1 VLKKDI
7 TYKTFSGVTVTD
19 PFVFHLSPGVLLE
32 IEAETPGG
40 MAATLERMQKTND
53 PALILQ
59 TFKKLITRSI
69 GKVSDDDKRFVQND
83 EIRDEFLQSNAYS
96 SLLLELMRDEEFA
109 ATFFNAIM
117 PEGLGELAEA
127 ASRPSGP
134 QRERVVAE
142 STPVKEEEKTMTQL
156 EAAAMDKDELLSKVK
171 DGWTI
176 QT

>member
-1 VLKKDI
+1 MLKKDI
-7 TYKTFSGVTVTD
+7 TYKTFTGETVTD
-19 PFVFHLSPGVLLE
+19 PFAFHLSPDVLLE

-40 MAATLERMQKTND
+40 MEATLQRMQDTGD

-69 GKVSDDDKRFVQND
+69 GKISENGKQFIRTDA
-83 EIRDEFLQSNAYS
+83 IRDEFLQSNAYTA
-96 SLLLELMRDEEFA
+96 LLLELMRDEEFA
-109 ATFFNAIM
+109 SKFFNSIM

-127 ASRPSGP
+127 ASRPAGP

-142 STPVKEEEKTMTQL
+142 ATPVKQEKVISQ
-156 EAAAMDKDELLSKVK
+156 ADAVAMDKDELLAKMK
-171 DGWTI
+171 DGFSI